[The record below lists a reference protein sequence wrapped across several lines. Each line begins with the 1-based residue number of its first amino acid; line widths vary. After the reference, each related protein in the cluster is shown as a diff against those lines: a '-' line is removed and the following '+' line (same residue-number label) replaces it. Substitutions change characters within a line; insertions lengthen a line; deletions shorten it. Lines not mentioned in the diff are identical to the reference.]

1 MHVPDDRLY
10 TTEHEWLKK
19 VADGPAPMGLTA
31 YAAEQLSGVTFI
43 ELPNN
48 GDTVEQGQKIATVES
63 VKAVSD
69 VYAPAGGTI
78 VDVNDALESN
88 PALLDEQHYDAG
100 WICRID
106 LADTAELDNLMDA
119 EAYRQY
125 VKSLA
130 G

>member
-1 MHVPDDRLY
+1 M
-10 TTEHEWLKK
+10 
-19 VADGPAPMGLTA
+19 
-31 YAAEQLSGVTFI
+31 
-43 ELPNN
+43 
-48 GDTVEQGQKIATVES
+48 
-63 VKAVSD
+63 
-69 VYAPAGGTI
+69 YAPAGGTI